1 MRTSP
6 LTLFLLLIA
15 LPALAQQPASDLEQ
29 GLAWSTYAGQQLHS
43 YHTAHHAAI
52 QAIEEQAAGPAE
64 MPPLFAARPDGDGWA
79 FGFGALNDE
88 DAFLITY
95 GVIVEGDGAIDSF
108 SHFETPREASPYHT
122 QAARALRSVITAFQ
136 RRMRLDESFEAADY
150 RVAVLPFPEGEFT
163 AFVSPSQTSGSVIHA
178 GNDVMYSID
187 RTHSTILEKM
197 RFHHRLIS
205 VPMAPP
211 ADLSGETDMPA
222 LIVPNAP
229 IPSPVDVLHAMERNT
244 SLALLTKHGAFVIEP
259 GGAIT
264 PLPDNDPLAEA
275 LHAQVD

>member
-6 LTLFLLLIA
+6 LVLFLILIA
-15 LPALAQQPASDLEQ
+15 LPAPAQQPASDLEQ
-29 GLAWSTYAGQQLHS
+29 GLAWSTYTGQQLHS
-43 YHTAHHAAI
+43 YHTAHYAAI
-52 QAIEEQAAGPAE
+52 QAIEEQTDPAE
-64 MPPLFAARPDGDGWA
+64 MPPFFAARPDGDGWA
-79 FGFGALNDE
+79 FGFGALNDD
-88 DAFLITY
+88 DAFLVRY
-95 GVIVEGDGAIDSF
+95 GVIVEGNGAIDSF
-108 SHFETPREASPYHT
+108 SHFEAPREASAYHT

-136 RRMRLDESFEAADY
+136 RRMRLDDSFEAADY

-187 RTHSTILEKM
+187 RTHSTILEEM

-229 IPSPVDVLHAMERNT
+229 IPSPVDVLHAMERST
-244 SLALLTKHGAFVIEP
+244 SLALLTKHGAFVIDP
-259 GGAIT
+259 SGAIT
-264 PLPDNDPLAEA
+264 PLPDDDPLAKA
-275 LHAQVD
+275 LRAQVD